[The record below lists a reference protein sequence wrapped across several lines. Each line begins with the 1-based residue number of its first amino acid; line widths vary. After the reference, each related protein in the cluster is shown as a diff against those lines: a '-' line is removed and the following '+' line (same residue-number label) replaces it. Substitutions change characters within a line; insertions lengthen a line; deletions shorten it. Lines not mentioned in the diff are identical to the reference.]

1 MGLELV
7 TGYRNRAHITSG
19 DDGCR
24 NASILGT
31 GKYVMDIGEKFSY
44 QPITLA
50 TRIIINDGDLFNQGR
65 HMHLRKGEHI
75 ELEIDILESGFER
88 NDLIVARYK
97 KNVTTGIE
105 DAELII
111 LTGDQSSSDPQDPT
125 YYEGN
130 IFSGEMHLED
140 KEYYIEDFPLYRIKN
155 KGGQLP
161 TVEKLFVVMTNLE
174 NIKKEVTRLT
184 EIQSHIGMI
193 VQSTTLDTMEK
204 VISIY
209 GGIAWNKIEGR
220 FLIGASDS
228 YPSGSTGGSNSHF
241 HSTNGHSLTQNE
253 IPSHR
258 HAISGDIVSFTSKN
272 NGNVTMN
279 KGTNFSS
286 LYSMGADSNTSYVG
300 GGAAHNH
307 GNTGSSSHIPSY
319 KAVYIWE
326 RTE

>member
-1 MGLELV
+1 MALKAI
-7 TGYRNRAHITSG
+7 TINTDTAQDPHIYAIDDAEIFNSIIGGEGVHNWEENFAAEIIDNNTVRIKSG
-19 DDGCR
+19 VLNIQGHFAR
-24 NASILGT
+24 T
-31 GKYVMDIGEKFSY
+31 GKGEYTDITIENGS
-44 QPITLA
+44 QTL
-50 TRIIINDGDLFNQGR
+50 N
-65 HMHLRKGEHI
+65 
-75 ELEIDILESGFER
+75 R
-88 NDLIVARYK
+88 NDLIVAEFR
-97 KNVTTGIE
+97 TDSGIDNIGFKVIKGEPSESAKDPVYVQE
-105 DAELII
+105 DL
-111 LTGDQSSSDPQDPT
+111 LSNGLVRQ
-125 YYEGN
+125 
-130 IFSGEMHLED
+130 L
-140 KEYYIEDFPLYRIKN
+140 PLYRVVIDKLALTSL
-155 KGGQLP
+155 QPMFSPLP
-161 TVEKLFVVMTNLE
+161 T
-174 NIKKEVTRLT
+174 LT
-184 EIQSHIGMI
+184 KIQSHIGMI

-258 HAISGDIVSFTSKN
+258 HAISGDIVAFTSKN

-279 KGTNFSS
+279 KGTNFGS
-286 LYSMGADSNTSYVG
+286 LYSMGADSNTSYAG